1 MSFIVFI
8 GTLLRVT
15 EELLITILG
24 QHASS
29 FKIVPGKLGCSIA
42 LLLWSLVARSR
53 TGKWVLLQTT

>member
-1 MSFIVFI
+1 MAFIVFI
-8 GTLLRVT
+8 ETLLRVT

-42 LLLWSLVARSR
+42 LLL
-53 TGKWVLLQTT
+53 